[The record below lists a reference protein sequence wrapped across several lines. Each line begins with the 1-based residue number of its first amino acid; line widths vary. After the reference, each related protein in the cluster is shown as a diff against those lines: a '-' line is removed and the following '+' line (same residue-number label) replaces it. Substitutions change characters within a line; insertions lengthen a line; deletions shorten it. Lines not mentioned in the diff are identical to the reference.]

1 MSATLADFVAFSD
14 ISQTDKRY
22 AQAQGVLDAAAEWV
36 EDTVGVRGGSPVFE
50 VRPQGKA
57 LILPAVG
64 VASVVEV
71 TDPDDV
77 TVTPYDV
84 DKAAGIV
91 WLETVST
98 TPGPYTV
105 TVTTDTSARV
115 DEATL
120 HIAKHLWET
129 RRGKVATQFA
139 GGEAGDTAPFMGYA
153 IPRRAVEL
161 LSGIA
166 APGFA

>member
-1 MSATLADFVAFSD
+1 MAVTLSDFVAFSGVN
-14 ISQTDKRY
+14 QTDPKY
-22 AQAQGVLDAAAEWV
+22 AQLQDALDAATEWV
-36 EDTVGVRGGSPVFE
+36 TAQVGVRGGSPVLT
-50 VRPQGKA
+50 VRAKRGV
-57 LILPAVG
+57 LVLPLTG
-64 VASVVEV
+64 VASVDSVL
-71 TDPDDV
+71 DPDDV
-77 TVTPYDV
+77 AVTPSDV
-84 DKAAGIV
+84 DAAAGIV
-91 WLETVST
+91 WLPTMRA
-98 TPGPYTV
+98 GAYTV
-105 TVTTDTSARV
+105 TVTTAASARV

>member
-1 MSATLADFVAFSD
+1 MSVTLADFVAFSGVN
-14 ISQTDKRY
+14 QTDPKC
-22 AQAQGVLDAAAEWV
+22 AQLQDALDAAAEWV
-36 EDTVGVRGGSPVFE
+36 TAQVGVRGGSPVLKVRATPGGTLVLPLTGLASVDE
-50 VRPQGKA
+50 VR
-57 LILPAVG
+57 
-64 VASVVEV
+64 
-71 TDPDDV
+71 DPDGAA
-77 TVTPYDV
+77 VTPTDV
-84 DKAAGIV
+84 DEAAGLV
-91 WLETVST
+91 WLPTMRA
-98 TPGPYTV
+98 GAYTV
-105 TVTTDTSARV
+105 TVTTAASARV

-139 GGEAGDTAPFMGYA
+139 GGEAGDTAPFMGFA